1 MQQITKEVLAIL
13 EGNESFSGLDQGLK
27 DLILE
32 QIEKLSEVDPLTKVS
47 NRIKMLG
54 IVESE
59 WARSV
64 RYHSPVSVIMLDV
77 DGFKSINETHGHDV
91 GGDEVLQTIAHL
103 VERNIR
109 ATDTISRWGGMMNS

>member
-91 GGDEVLQTIAHL
+91 GDEVLQTIAHL

-109 ATDTISRWGGMMNS
+109 ATDTISRWGMMNS